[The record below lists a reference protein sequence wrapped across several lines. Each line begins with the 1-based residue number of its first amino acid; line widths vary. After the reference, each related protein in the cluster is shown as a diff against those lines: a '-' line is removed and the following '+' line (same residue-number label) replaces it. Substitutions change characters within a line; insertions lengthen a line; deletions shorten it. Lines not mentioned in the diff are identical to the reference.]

1 MVDYNNDHQMMDVWP
16 VGLKV
21 RFTPGAAVGSVG
33 PTLEQ
38 VRAVLPTDAAIRN
51 HPDLRVDG
59 GVVTLPLLPTGDY
72 KITIAGASGRN
83 FYNFG
88 GKGMILTYRVRYS
101 ASSSA
106 PWRLI
111 VGQMHSGTQ
120 PGGGGGGSFMFQGEE
135 LLLVAGGGGG
145 GGWHLCHDSH
155 ITPGRGI
162 IADDPGTNGI
172 DGGAGAWRDD
182 GGKGWREIANYLSGG
197 PIASDSFSFG
207 GGGQGCSTHAG
218 GGGGYSGGSGWC
230 GGSSFAHPSAAS
242 VQPESATNFGSGFI
256 EIQRII

>member
-1 MVDYNNDHQMMDVWP
+1 MVDYNNDHQMLDVWP
-16 VGLKV
+16 VGLEV

-38 VRAVLPTDAAIRN
+38 VRAVLRSDAAIRN

-59 GVVTLPLLPTGDY
+59 GVITLPLLPTGY
-72 KITIAGASGRN
+72 YHITIAGASGRN
-83 FYNFG
+83 VFIFG
-88 GKGMILTYRVRYS
+88 GKGKGMILTTGVHSS

-111 VGQMHSGTQ
+111 VGQMHSEQ
-120 PGGGGGGSFMFQGEE
+120 GGGGGGSFMFQGEE

-145 GGWHLCHDSH
+145 GGGGGIH
-155 ITPGRGI
+155 GRGI

-172 DGGAGAWRDD
+172 GSGTGILRYD

-207 GGGQGCSTHAG
+207 GGGQGSLTHGG
-218 GGGGYSGGSGWC
+218 GGGGYSGGSGSG
-230 GGSSFAHPSAAS
+230 GGSSFAHPRLTSTAS
-242 VQPESATNFGSGFI
+242 FQITSDTNLGSGFI
-256 EIQRII
+256 EIQRIV

>member
-1 MVDYNNDHQMMDVWP
+1 
-16 VGLKV
+16 
-21 RFTPGAAVGSVG
+21 
-33 PTLEQ
+33 
-38 VRAVLPTDAAIRN
+38 
-51 HPDLRVDG
+51 
-59 GVVTLPLLPTGDY
+59 
-72 KITIAGASGRN
+72 
-83 FYNFG
+83 
-88 GKGMILTYRVRYS
+88 MILTYRVRYS

-145 GGWHLCHDSH
+145 GGWARDHDSH

-230 GGSSFAHPSAAS
+230 GGSSFAHPSAAL
-242 VQPESATNFGSGFI
+242 VQPASATNFGSGFI